1 MAAAA
6 TLMTASSLPNFNGLR
21 PSATPVKSLAAV
33 QPVRRRGKWSSRC
46 SYGFHRLTHKFDNGD
61 KHNPNAICWKI
72 WVGPI
77 SKQEGYSR
85 IEA

>member
-6 TLMTASSLPNFNGLR
+6 TLMTASSLPKLQWPETLSHPCKIPGSC
-21 PSATPVKSLAAV
+21 SAGEAT
-33 QPVRRRGKWSSRC
+33 GKWSSRC